1 MSSLSFGD
9 LTMTS
14 VSFPELKSLKPPPP
28 LATAEHFHH
37 HINHTEKEGS
47 TSGSD
52 SEHHHQNQLQ
62 HHNNS
67 TKTGGM
73 PSPRKS
79 VEFILHPPP
88 PKRTKLDTAWS
99 AKQVVDA
106 VSTSIA
112 PHERLEA
119 IQKTKEALD
128 HENQRGHDEEISS
141 GLDSVLVKHLAFVL
155 TSSKASNDLDG
166 SEMTMTEISL
176 ALECLELLYRA
187 SSMIVGASFRRMG
200 LTLLGLL
207 NTIVSDEIQRRTKR
221 IKKPT
226 QEEEK
231 KEHHEESHTDEEQ
244 HDNSRP
250 NTPPQDQQ
258 QGVQLFEV
266 GTPEGDIILKKAT
279 RIFGHFARV
288 GEATKPMAYFP
299 GFVQGLVRMVA
310 LQPYDNLPWEARLS
324 ALWCIANLACN
335 GDNMEMM
342 VQVPGLV
349 SALIEVSHRP
359 LHPGTSLEHTME
371 VLRAR
376 SIASRAILNLS
387 WSPGN
392 KQRMAANT
400 DLLDL
405 LTELV
410 LRRNAPLSKSRTV
423 RDIIATTR
431 RHAVGAIRNIAA
443 ASRTSKV
450 ALCNYKT
457 GHILDV
463 LTEAAL
469 NDPDQSTVDRAFAA
483 INNLANHDTAV
494 QIVSHP
500 ALVMALKDVL
510 MSSNSNDNEQGTP
523 KSHASATL
531 LVLERSIRPDMPEYE
546 NLKGLLEA
554 MNPENDNSSDGIES
568 EMDTVEPTAV

>member
-1 MSSLSFGD
+1 
-9 LTMTS
+9 MT
-14 VSFPELKSLKPPPP
+14 
-28 LATAEHFHH
+28 
-37 HINHTEKEGS
+37 
-47 TSGSD
+47 
-52 SEHHHQNQLQ
+52 
-62 HHNNS
+62 
-67 TKTGGM
+67 
-73 PSPRKS
+73 
-79 VEFILHPPP
+79 
-88 PKRTKLDTAWS
+88 
-99 AKQVVDA
+99 A

-155 TSSKASNDLDG
+155 MSSKTSHETDG

-176 ALECLELLYRA
+176 SLECLELLYRA

-221 IKKPT
+221 VKTNPQKQ
-226 QEEEK
+226 QEENSLVQN
-231 KEHHEESHTDEEQ
+231 EHEDSHTDEEQ
-244 HDNSRP
+244 HENSSQH
-250 NTPPQDQQ
+250 NTSPPPPSSQES
-258 QGVQLFEV
+258 VQFEV

-342 VQVPGLV
+342 AQVPGLV
-349 SALIEVSHRP
+349 SALIDVSHRP
-359 LHPGTSLEHTME
+359 LHPGASLEHTME

-392 KQRMAANT
+392 KQKMAADT

-410 LRRNAPLSKSRTV
+410 LRRNAPLGKSRTV
-423 RDIIATTR
+423 RDVVATTR

-450 ALCNYKT
+450 ALCNYKN
-457 GHILDV
+457 GHLLDV

-510 MSSNSNDNEQGTP
+510 MSSNANDNEQGTP

-554 MNPENDNSSDGIES
+554 MNPEDENSSDDMDS
-568 EMDTVEPTAV
+568 EMDAVEPTAV